1 MKRVIFLCICLLL
14 CLTSVQAKRTVKI
27 ACVGNSIT
35 YGAGIA
41 NREKNS
47 YPAQLQYYLGE
58 NYEIR
63 NFGQNGTTVLTQG
76 DHPYVQTK
84 VYKDSKEFLPDIVLI
99 KLGTNDTKPQNWKYK
114 EQFAKDYQAL
124 NRHLPGASLSSANYS
139 AHTCTLFSDRTKHHQ
154 STHHRERSQ
163 AGR

>member
-1 MKRVIFLCICLLL
+1 MYLSAAF
-14 CLTSVQAKRTVKI
+14 LTSVQAERTVKI

-124 NRHLPGASLSSANYS
+124 IDTYRALPSHPQIILL
-139 AHTCTLFSDRTKHHQ
+139 TPVRCF
-154 STHHRERSQ
+154 
-163 AGR
+163 